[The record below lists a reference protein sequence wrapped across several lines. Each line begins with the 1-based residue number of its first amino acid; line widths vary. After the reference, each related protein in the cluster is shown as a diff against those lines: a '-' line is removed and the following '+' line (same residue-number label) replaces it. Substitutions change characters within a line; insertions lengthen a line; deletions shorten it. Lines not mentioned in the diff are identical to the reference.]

1 MSKMED
7 ELALRG
13 LMDRYIDAVARRDGA
28 AWSATWAE
36 DASWGLMGQ
45 EVTGRDNVLALWQQM
60 VSGFEFAIMMPSSGM
75 FEVDGDSAR
84 GHWYLQEFTRDLEGN
99 AASILSRYRDT
110 YTRVDGQWLYQSRH
124 YDVMYFG
131 PADLSAPFTP
141 LPE

>member
-1 MSKMED
+1 MRALTRVED
-7 ELALRG
+7 FNEFFECELSDEEYDTVGGLVMHELGRLPRRG
-13 LMDRYIDAVARRDGA
+13 ERVDFG
-28 AWSATWAE
+28 
-36 DASWGLMGQ
+36 
-45 EVTGRDNVLALWQQM
+45 
-60 VSGFEFAIMMPSSGM
+60 GFEFAVMMPGSSL
-75 FEVDGDSAR
+75 FEINGDSAT